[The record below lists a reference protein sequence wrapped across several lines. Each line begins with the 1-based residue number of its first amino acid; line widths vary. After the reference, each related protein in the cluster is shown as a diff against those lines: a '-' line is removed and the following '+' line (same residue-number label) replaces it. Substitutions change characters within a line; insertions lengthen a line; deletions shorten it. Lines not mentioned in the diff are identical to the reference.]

1 MLDAGW
7 LLQKVLSLS
16 GLVFALAGVAIFGAH
31 FVRLNGLAARG
42 DSGAVPPEAWRGAGA
57 RLGYSIF
64 AVGVTLAVAAMILAA
79 SLPGRY

>member
-7 LLQKVLSLS
+7 LLQRSLSLG
-16 GLVFALAGVAIFGAH
+16 GLVLALAGVAIFGWN
-31 FVRLNGLAARG
+31 FIRLNALVARS

-57 RLGYSIF
+57 RFGYLIF
-64 AVGVTLAVAAMILAA
+64 AAGVTLAVASTILAA